1 MKSLIGFS
9 IGIICSLLATSPV
22 WAEAPSEAVAKPQS
36 DRKVENFDVF
46 AIFPSDINLSRPNQR
61 RSFLASR
68 LENALQDRNQDQWA
82 LSLDAEMEPLT
93 FETIAIDEA
102 LMKFYSP
109 IAVNSQAKQEAL
121 FSSIVSN
128 PASDLSKLTLPGDT
142 KPTLISSDRLLPQS
156 ADARGNINYKWNAE
170 QDLTFNVGTVYDRSV
185 LRSGELSFQPKNFPL
200 QFRASAKTGTNEI
213 EDYNLN
219 INLQASSDLGLN
231 FSGNHNASQLKFNW
245 QLLPGVTFTGS
256 RNNRDE
262 SLGAEMRIAHK
273 LGTSSSINTS
283 AGIDTNNNMRWSL
296 SSNFGRLQ
304 LSHRG
309 NQLDNDLRDRFS
321 TNSEISFT
329 LSDPKHSRS
338 AQLLRVNYETND
350 VGDNNNELT
359 TLSWGFRTN
368 QKPGEK
374 KNPWEVNLGYGIG
387 SEGEGFTG
395 SIAAPLTQGLT
406 IRARYQDI
414 TLTSDEPSFKL
425 ELFSPRK

>member
-9 IGIICSLLATSPV
+9 IGIICSLLVASPV
-22 WAEAPSEAVAKPQS
+22 WAEAPKDEGAKPQS
-36 DRKVENFDVF
+36 DRNGENFDVF
-46 AIFPSDINLSRPNQR
+46 AIFPSDINLNRPKQGR
-61 RSFLASR
+61 AFLASR
-68 LENALQDRNQDQWA
+68 LENALQNYHSDQWA

-93 FETIAIDEA
+93 FEAIVPNEA
-102 LMKFYSP
+102 LMEFYSP
-109 IAVNSQAKQEAL
+109 IAVNTEAKQEAL

-142 KPTLISSDRLLPQS
+142 KQTLISSDRLLPQS
-156 ADARGNINYKWNAE
+156 SDARGNVNYQWNAE
-170 QDLTFNVGTVYDRSV
+170 EDLRFNVGTVSDRSV
-185 LRSGELSFQPKNFPL
+185 LRSGELSFQPENFPL

-219 INLQASSDLGLN
+219 INLQASSAFGVN
-231 FSGNHNASQLKFNW
+231 FSGNHNASQLKLNW

-283 AGIDTNNNMRWSL
+283 AGIDTNNNLRWSL

-309 NQLDNDLRDRFS
+309 NQLDNDLKDRFS

-329 LSDPKHSRS
+329 LSDPKHSS
-338 AQLLRVNYETND
+338 LAQLLRVNYETND

-359 TLSWGFRTN
+359 TVSWGFRSN
-368 QKPGEK
+368 RSGEK
-374 KNPWEVNLGYGIG
+374 KNPWEVDVGYGIG

-395 SIAAPLTQGLT
+395 SIAAPITQGLSL
-406 IRARYQDI
+406 RARYQDI

-425 ELFSPRK
+425 ELLSPRK